1 MICLE
6 KGMLIA
12 EECGFKQLMVMFL
25 CNIGYAYKNM
35 QELRKSNSFYERC
48 LKIAT
53 EI

>member
-6 KGMLIA
+6 QGLQIA

-25 CNIGYAYKNM
+25 CNIGYAYKKM
-35 QELRKSNSFYERC
+35 MELRKSNTYYEKSLR
-48 LKIAT
+48 ISY